1 MKTSAFSDIDSSRGG
16 YADAVD
22 RPPSARRDVTLGIVV
37 FAATLV
43 ILAGGW
49 AALSRAAS
57 APTRTTTP
65 SGFALGTPPVGS
77 SSPSAAPVGS
87 AGIDP
92 GATPF
97 TPSLAPGPSGEPA
110 TVVLT
115 GAGDIALC
123 DSNGA
128 QLTSD
133 LLLKQPGW
141 FFTVGDN
148 AYEDGSDKVYAD
160 CYAPTW
166 GRILD
171 RTILPVPGNHD
182 WLTNGADGYLHY
194 FGARA
199 RPDGTDYYSM
209 DLGAWHIVVLE
220 SDCTKV
226 GGCKPDSPQG
236 RWLAQDLAQSTAHC
250 TLAFWH
256 HPRYSSGEH
265 GDQLQVAPFWDA
277 LYQAGAELV
286 VNGHDHDYERF
297 APQDPNGQET
307 RPNGIR
313 EIVVGTGGGALRQF
327 HSTQPN
333 SEFRMAGNFGVLQ
346 LTLKPASYE
355 WQFIPATGTVS
366 DSGTAPCH

>member
-1 MKTSAFSDIDSSRGG
+1 
-16 YADAVD
+16 VD
-22 RPPSARRDVTLGIVV
+22 RPPSARRDVTLGLVV

-49 AALSRAAS
+49 AALSR
-57 APTRTTTP
+57 
-65 SGFALGTPPVGS
+65 
-77 SSPSAAPVGS
+77 VGS
-87 AGIDP
+87 APARTLAPSELALGSPVLGSGPPSAPPVDSGGIAP

-97 TPSLAPGPSGEPA
+97 VPSLAPGPSGEPA

-115 GAGDIALC
+115 GAGDIAVC
-123 DSNGA
+123 GSDGA

-133 LLLKQPGW
+133 LLLKQTGW

-148 AYEDGSDKVYAD
+148 AYEDGSTGDFAK

-182 WLTNGADGYLHY
+182 WLTTGANGYLNY
-194 FGARA
+194 FGSRA
-199 RPDGTDYYSM
+199 TPNGTDYYSM
-209 DLGAWHIVVLE
+209 DLGAWHIIVLE

-250 TLAFWH
+250 TMALWH
-256 HPRYSSGEH
+256 HPRFSSGEH
-265 GDQLQVAPFWDA
+265 GDQLQTAPFWDA
-277 LYQAGAELV
+277 LYAAGTELV
-286 VNGHDHDYERF
+286 INGHDHDYERF
-297 APQDPNGQET
+297 APMNPSGQET

-313 EIVVGTGGGALRQF
+313 EIVVGTGGGSLRQF
-327 HSTQPN
+327 VSTQPN
-333 SEFRMAGNFGVLQ
+333 SEFRLASTYGVLR
-346 LTLKPASYE
+346 LTLHPASYDWE
-355 WQFIPATGTVS
+355 FLPATGTVS